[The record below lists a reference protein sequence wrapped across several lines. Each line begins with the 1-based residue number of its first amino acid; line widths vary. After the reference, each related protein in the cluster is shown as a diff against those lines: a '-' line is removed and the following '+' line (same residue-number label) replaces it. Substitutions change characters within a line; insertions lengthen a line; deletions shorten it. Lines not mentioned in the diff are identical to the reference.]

1 MAKGERNFTSIMNE
15 KTNISPSKEAKMIA
29 ILELEDKNMEELPGK
44 AIQKNCQ
51 KALQKQKKITAPGKG
66 YTGTETM

>member
-29 ILELEDKNMEELPGK
+29 ILELEDKNMKELPGK
-44 AIQKNCQ
+44 AIQKNC
-51 KALQKQKKITAPGKG
+51 
-66 YTGTETM
+66 

>member
-15 KTNISPSKEAKMIA
+15 KTNISPSKEAKTIA

-44 AIQKNCQ
+44 AIQKNC
-51 KALQKQKKITAPGKG
+51 
-66 YTGTETM
+66 